1 MNRLCKVII
10 LTVLSVCI
18 TAPEVLSADWENF
31 NKSWKFTKGNPENA
45 KAVNFDDSSWE
56 NVSIPHDWAIT
67 GPFDPD
73 GNGGTG
79 KLPWQGDGWYRK
91 TFDVKAEDKGKVV
104 YIKFDGIMSSPEI
117 YVNGQLAGRW
127 DYGYSTF

>member
-73 GNGGTG
+73 GNAYRCKKLRMTG
-79 KLPWQGDGWYRK
+79 R
-91 TFDVKAEDKGKVV
+91 
-104 YIKFDGIMSSPEI
+104 I
-117 YVNGQLAGRW
+117 
-127 DYGYSTF
+127 